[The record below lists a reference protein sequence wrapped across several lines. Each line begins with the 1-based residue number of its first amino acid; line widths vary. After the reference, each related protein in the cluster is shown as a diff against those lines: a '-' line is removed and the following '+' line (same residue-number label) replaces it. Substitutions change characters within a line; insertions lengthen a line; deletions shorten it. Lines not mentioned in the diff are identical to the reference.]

1 MNAVKPL
8 TQVSGDNTVGHTE
21 IYAWGERVRH
31 IGYGLYAVLMEPRI
45 PCL

>member
-1 MNAVKPL
+1 M
-8 TQVSGDNTVGHTE
+8 GHTE

-31 IGYGLYAVLMEPRI
+31 IGHGLYAVLREPRI